1 MRPTVLINGLLCA
14 KEKMRNFSDFE
25 KKIILRMIDLDEKSG
40 SLNVLGNIYDLFS
53 KELSLPDYCYV
64 DVKSETDVKIQVK
77 DSVLNSES
85 LDLNSIDDTV
95 SKMMLTVVML
105 FEHLEDESLAYFIGD
120 LNFSRVGT
128 IYSGENYTPCDFLEN
143 ESKALIYKYT
153 RKKIFISESLK
164 VLAINGFKSEEV
176 IRHELSQSAIKK
188 QLTYTQIALALT
200 FVGLL
205 VSVFLPMFS
214 VSDINIKN
222 TTLNTT
228 LDKSTLDAISRDSN
242 VILTQVKDTKNRIE
256 AESKKNNQQDEAI
269 MEMSE
274 INEAIAEKIKAL
286 TNRFSKLQEAHN
298 KSMQPTAKASAD

>member
-1 MRPTVLINGLLCA
+1 M

-25 KKIILRMIDLDEKSG
+25 KKIILRMIDLDEKSR
-40 SLNVLGNIYDLFS
+40 SLNVLGNIYGSFS

-64 DVKSETDVKIQVK
+64 DVKSESDVKIQVK
-77 DSVLNSES
+77 NSVLNSGS
-85 LDLNSIDDTV
+85 LDLNYFDDTV

-120 LNFSRVGT
+120 LDFCSVGT
-128 IYSGENYTPCDFLEN
+128 VCSDEEYTPCDFLEN

-164 VLAINGFKSEEV
+164 VLAKNEFKSEEV
-176 IRHELSQSAIKK
+176 IRHESSQAAIKK
-188 QLTYTQIALALT
+188 QLAYTQIALGLT

-222 TTLNTT
+222 TKLNTA
-228 LDKSTLDAISRDSN
+228 LDNSTLDAISRDSN
-242 VILTQVKDTKNRIE
+242 VILAQIKDTCSGIVILATIYIQTCIKPSGAFLCLSFIKNV
-256 AESKKNNQQDEAI
+256 
-269 MEMSE
+269 
-274 INEAIAEKIKAL
+274 
-286 TNRFSKLQEAHN
+286 H
-298 KSMQPTAKASAD
+298 